1 MSSTITSAGSATA
14 AAAAKPATRLKLG
27 TLCGRD
33 GCQRKVEEYAL
44 DTASDPFKH
53 VHLSLSSEAHNYTG
67 PISQA
72 QLSKIEVMV
81 TDKLIM
87 PFHEDGGAKESLVDN
102 LTINLYDRSAQQRAE
117 TGIADTMKKM
127 TLDKQAVAKALIAM
141 VVEQFSET
149 IAKELQQAP
158 KLINKALEIAA
169 TGYALP
175 RVDEI
180 MSAADAITPNY
191 VAGLVQRYFGS

>member
-1 MSSTITSAGSATA
+1 MSSIASASYAA
-14 AAAAKPATRLKLG
+14 SAAAAKPAPCLKLG

-33 GCQRKVEEYAL
+33 GCQRKIEEYAL
-44 DTASDPFKH
+44 DTCSDPFKH
-53 VHLSLSSEAHNYTG
+53 VHLSLSLEAHNYPG

-72 QLSKIEVMV
+72 QLSKIEVLI

-87 PFHEDGGAKESLVDN
+87 PFHEENEAKECLVN
-102 LTINLYDRSAQQRAE
+102 NVTINLNDRSAQQRA
-117 TGIADTMKKM
+117 GQGFADIMRKM
-127 TLDKQAVAKALIAM
+127 TLDKQSVAKALTAM
-141 VVEQFSET
+141 VVDQFSET

-169 TGYALP
+169 TEYVLP

-180 MSAADAITPNY
+180 MKAADAITTNY
-191 VAGLVQRYFGS
+191 VASLVQRYFP